1 MPAAIRSVFSA
12 SVALAGAGVIA
23 VGPMV
28 PAADVHLPK
37 VQAPAIEL
45 VDYTVPALGAIPY
58 QILINQIANVVA
70 LAPILFGST
79 EQCVTCLG
87 PTAPP
92 SPAEIPFTGWGAI
105 GIATGLLTSPFA
117 FFEALSVTS
126 NVAQALGV
134 AGLAIQTPITN
145 TLALLDVNRELF
157 GGFELQGA
165 LDRAFIALKHTVDY
179 TVNIVAQALV
189 SGPLTIIGGV
199 VEGLQTFVG
208 TLAATGDFAAAFN
221 AGRVPVNNAVTGSLA
236 ALNAET
242 EEARVTIYADLTAG
256 PDKVAS
262 PIPTVPP
269 VSAAVVSEQPQPAAA
284 AATEV
289 ADVERSAVADVEESA
304 PTGSVAAERAASVAA
319 PKRAAAAIGAAA
331 SEAAGD
337 AVTRARAA
345 GTQVGSPVKDAVK
358 DAAGSPKRVRSA
370 AAR

>member
-28 PAADVHLPK
+28 PAADVHLPR

-87 PTAPP
+87 PTVPP
-92 SPAEIPFTGWGAI
+92 SPAAIPFTGWGAI
-105 GIATGLLTSPFA
+105 GIGTGLLTSPFA
-117 FFEALSVTS
+117 FVEALSDTS
-126 NVAQALGV
+126 NFAQALGV

-145 TLALLDVNRELF
+145 TLALLGVNRELF

-179 TVNIVAQALV
+179 TVNILAQALV

-221 AGRVPVNNAVTGSLA
+221 AGRVPVNTAVTESLA

-256 PDKVAS
+256 PDKAAS

-269 VSAAVVSEQPQPAAA
+269 VAAAVVAEQPQPAAA
-284 AATEV
+284 AVAEA
-289 ADVERSAVADVEESA
+289 ADVESPAVADVENA
-304 PTGSVAAERAASVAA
+304 PVGSIAAKRAASVAA
-319 PKRAAAAIGAAA
+319 PKRAEATIGAAA
-331 SEAAGD
+331 SQAAGD

-345 GTQVGSPVKDAVK
+345 GPQAGSPVKDVVR